1 MNEKVKSGE
10 ALRIGLVSKVFPSST
25 FRADV
30 AALAAGLAA
39 APPLAL
45 KRIKANLV
53 DSDRLTFE
61 VRMRTL
67 TITLELVSARERE
80 CENEREIECAYVCV
94 RRWVRIY
101 RTSVMCLARVE
112 WGSYYATCIATL

>member
-1 MNEKVKSGE
+1 MLNEKVKSGE
-10 ALRIGLVSKVFPSST
+10 ALRIGLVSKVFPPST
-25 FRADV
+25 YRADV

-80 CENEREIECAYVCV
+80 SAKTRERENVRMYVC
-94 RRWVRIY
+94 
-101 RTSVMCLARVE
+101 A
-112 WGSYYATCIATL
+112 GGYASIERLQCALRA

>member
-1 MNEKVKSGE
+1 MYMLNEKVKSEE
-10 ALRIGLVSKVFPSST
+10 ALRIGLVSKVFPPST

-80 CENEREIECAYVCV
+80 SAKTRER
-94 RRWVRIY
+94 
-101 RTSVMCLARVE
+101 
-112 WGSYYATCIATL
+112 